1 MEGYTESMTQLIEE
15 FAKLPGIGK
24 KSAERLA
31 FHVLRVSTEEAMA
44 LAIAISDMKR
54 NVHPCSVCFNIADT
68 DPCNICSDPRRD
80 QGLICVVEQPKDV
93 IALEKSAAYRGTYHV
108 LMGNI
113 SPLEGHDPES
123 LTIPPLVERVK
134 RGGVREVVLA
144 TNPTH
149 EGEETAL
156 YVAQAL
162 EPTGVSVTRIAR
174 GVPSGSYLEYASPAI
189 LTDAISG
196 RQKLEKED

>member
-1 MEGYTESMTQLIEE
+1 MAGYPQSMVKLIDE
-15 FAKLPGIGK
+15 FAKLPGVGQ

-31 FHVLRVSTEEAMA
+31 YHVLRASKEEAMA
-44 LAIAISDMKR
+44 LAIAIRDLKR
-54 NVHPCSVCFNIADT
+54 NVTPCSVCFNIAEA
-68 DPCNICSDPRRD
+68 DPCEICSDLRRD
-80 QGLICVVEQPKDV
+80 HGVICVVEQPKDV
-93 IALEKSAAYRGTYHV
+93 IALEKSGAYSGTYHV
-108 LMGNI
+108 LMGSI
-113 SPLEGHDPES
+113 APLDGHEPEA

-162 EPTGVSVTRIAR
+162 APTGVAVTRIAR
-174 GVPSGSYLEYASPAI
+174 GVPSGSYLEYASAAI
-189 LTDAISG
+189 LADAMTG
-196 RQKLEKED
+196 RQQIQHE